1 MATSPGGELELG
13 IDDAGA
19 KAANVVIE
27 PEAIVG
33 QMLACDGGD
42 VDQATHEA
50 AGCAATT
57 IADPHALVLGT
68 AGAALQIA

>member
-1 MATSPGGELELG
+1 MERLPIIAGDTMATSPGGELELG

-33 QMLACDGGD
+33 QMLA
-42 VDQATHEA
+42 
-50 AGCAATT
+50 
-57 IADPHALVLGT
+57 
-68 AGAALQIA
+68 